1 MEDRDLHDCAG
12 MWERETYMTVL
23 TCGRERLTCLCWHV
37 EDRDIHDSADMWE
50 TENYMTVLACGR
62 QRLT

>member
-23 TCGRERLTCLCWHV
+23 ACGRERL
-37 EDRDIHDSADMWE
+37 HDCAGMWKTE
-50 TENYMTVLACGR
+50 TYMTVLVCGR